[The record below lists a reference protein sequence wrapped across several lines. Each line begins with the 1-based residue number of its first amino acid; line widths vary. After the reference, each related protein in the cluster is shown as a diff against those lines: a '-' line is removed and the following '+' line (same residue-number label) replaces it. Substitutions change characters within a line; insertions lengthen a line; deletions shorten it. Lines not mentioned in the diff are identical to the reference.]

1 MGLLDSFKGMFAG
14 ARRVDIRA
22 RYEILRE
29 AISGTMSKFYMARDR
44 ETNRIVGLKILDPKK
59 TADFE
64 ARLKGLKKPSEG
76 EITAVFNHPRIVQV
90 IDHGQTSDG
99 EQFIVMEYLEGQGL
113 NSVLVGKDPQLEGRR
128 VELIREAAEA
138 LAAVH
143 KAEYIHRDVCP
154 RNFIVAPGCESL
166 KLIDFGLSI
175 PNKPEFLQPG
185 NRTGNPN
192 YMAPEIVKRQ
202 ATSHKVDIFAFGV
215 MAYEICTYEL
225 PWTRM
230 LTGKSAM
237 DHATRPPLEIEK
249 HRPNIN
255 PRLAKAIMSCIEQD
269 VNRRCPTLDHFL
281 KSIQGIKHED
291 GE

>member
-1 MGLLDSFKGMFAG
+1 MGLLDNFKGLFKS

-44 ETNRIVGLKILDPKK
+44 QSDRIVGVKLLDTKK

-76 EITAVFNHPRIVQV
+76 EITATFHHPRIVQV
-90 IDHGQTSDG
+90 IDHGLTTDN
-99 EQFIVMEYLEGQGL
+99 EQFIVMEFLEGQGL
-113 NSVLVGKDPQLEGRR
+113 NSVLLARDNRLNGQR
-128 VELIREAAEA
+128 VELIRQAAEA
-138 LAAVH
+138 LQAVH
-143 KAEYIHRDVCP
+143 QAEYIHRDVCP
-154 RNFIVAPGCESL
+154 RNFIVSPAIDSL

-192 YMAPEIVKRQ
+192 YMAPEIVKRK
-202 ATSHKVDIFAFGV
+202 ATDHKVDVFAFGI
-215 MAYEICTYEL
+215 MAYEICTFEL

-237 DHATRPPLEIEK
+237 DHATRPPTPIEQY
-249 HRPNIN
+249 HPGINI
-255 PRLAKAIMSCIEQD
+255 RLARAIMTCIEQE
-269 VNRRCPTLDHFL
+269 VSNRCPSMEQFL
-281 KSIQGIKHED
+281 KSIKGIDHED
-291 GE
+291 QR

>member
-1 MGLLDSFKGMFAG
+1 MGLLDNFKGLFKS

-44 ETNRIVGLKILDPKK
+44 QSDRIVGVKLLDTKK

-76 EITAVFNHPRIVQV
+76 EITATFHHPRIVQV
-90 IDHGQTSDG
+90 IDHGLTTDN
-99 EQFIVMEYLEGQGL
+99 EQFIVMEFLEGQGL
-113 NSVLVGKDPQLEGRR
+113 NSVLLARDNRLNGQR
-128 VELIREAAEA
+128 VELIRQAAEA
-138 LAAVH
+138 LQAVH
-143 KAEYIHRDVCP
+143 QAEYIHRDVCP
-154 RNFIVAPGCESL
+154 RNFIVSPAIDSL

-192 YMAPEIVKRQ
+192 YMSPEIVKRK
-202 ATSHKVDIFAFGV
+202 ATDHKVDVFAFGI
-215 MAYEICTYEL
+215 MAYEICTFEL

-237 DHATRPPLEIEK
+237 DHATRPPTPIEQY
-249 HRPNIN
+249 HPGINI
-255 PRLAKAIMSCIEQD
+255 RLARAIMTCIEQE
-269 VNRRCPTLDHFL
+269 VSNRCPSMEQFL
-281 KSIQGIKHED
+281 KSIKGIDHED
-291 GE
+291 QR